1 VTVFRYIVLEQSSAE
16 DLSAAA
22 AELAAD
28 DWPIVRGLRPP
39 AGGRAV
45 CVGTVA
51 DGADAGR
58 AVLAAV
64 AGARLVVDATAPREV
79 IDELCDDLR
88 RLGQLDHRLVAAA
101 SPRIGADE
109 RALLELLLGGATVGE
124 AARRLH
130 ISRRTADRRLAA
142 ARRALQA
149 GTTAE
154 ALRAAARLGVGRRR

>member
-1 VTVFRYIVLEQSSAE
+1 VPRYIVVEQSRAE
-16 DLSAAA
+16 ELTAAA

-28 DWPIVRGLRPP
+28 DWPIVHGLRPP
-39 AGGRAV
+39 AGGQAV
-45 CVGTVA
+45 CVATVA
-51 DGADAGR
+51 DAADAGR

-64 AGARLVVDATAPREV
+64 VGARLVVDANAPREV

-88 RLGQLDHRLVAAA
+88 RLGELDHRLGG
-101 SPRIGADE
+101 SPTPGIGPDE
-109 RALLELLLGGATVGE
+109 RALLELLLGGATIGE

-142 ARRALQA
+142 ARQALQA

-154 ALRAAARLGVGRRR
+154 ALRAAARLGVGRR

>member
-1 VTVFRYIVLEQSSAE
+1 MTVPRYIVLERSRAE

-28 DWPIVRGLRPP
+28 DWPIVHGLRPP
-39 AGGRAV
+39 VGGQAV
-45 CVGTVA
+45 CLGTVA
-51 DGADAGR
+51 DGTDAGQ

-88 RLGQLDHRLVAAA
+88 RLGDVDHRFGDSAT
-101 SPRIGADE
+101 PRVGADE
-109 RALLELLLGGATVGE
+109 RALLELLLGGATIGE

-142 ARRALQA
+142 ARQALQA

-154 ALRAAARLGVGRRR
+154 ALRAAARLGVGRR